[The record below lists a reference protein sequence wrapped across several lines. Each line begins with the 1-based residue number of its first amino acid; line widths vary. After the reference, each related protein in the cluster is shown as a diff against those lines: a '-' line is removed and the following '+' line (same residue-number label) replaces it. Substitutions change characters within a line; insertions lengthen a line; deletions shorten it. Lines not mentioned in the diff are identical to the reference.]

1 MPSRTPSAT
10 MPPHEDLAAAL
21 ALLEDVTH
29 TFPTLKVALLYGA
42 SQTGSTLSSVRV
54 AYHR

>member
-1 MPSRTPSAT
+1 
-10 MPPHEDLAAAL
+10 MPPREDLTVAL

-29 TFPTLKVALLYGA
+29 TFPQLRVALLYVA
-42 SQTGSTLSSVRV
+42 SQTRRTLSSVRV